1 MDDDFFVE
9 EEDEGNADGWMVT
22 FSDLMSLLL
31 CFFVL
36 ILSMAEI
43 DIIKYKQLAD
53 NMSEA
58 FGVQRELELESIPK
72 GTSVVSTEFR
82 PGIPDETIV
91 DVVQQETR
99 DQTRNSLRIG
109 NPDSPESEEKDIRDE
124 VLTYD
129 EVMALIKETELDA
142 EMLRR
147 LLKTEIKEG
156 QIDVESTSRTILIR
170 IREKGSFASGSALLN
185 TSFVGVIDKIAS
197 ALTQIEGRI
206 SVEGHTDNIP
216 INTFSHPSNWDLS
229 AARSVAVVRR
239 MLDISSLNPTR
250 VTASG
255 FAATRP
261 QAINSTA
268 AGRAKNRRVEIVVK
282 QPLDEAS
289 DKLLRSIGN
298 DLTLDQR

>member
-1 MDDDFFVE
+1 MDDDLFVE

-36 ILSMAEI
+36 ILSMAEV

-53 NMSEA
+53 SMAEA
-58 FGVQRELELESIPK
+58 FGVQQEMQLESIPK

-82 PGIPDETIV
+82 PGIPDETILEV
-91 DVVQQETR
+91 IQQETV
-99 DQTRNSLRIG
+99 DQDRNSLRIG
-109 NPDSPESEEKDIRDE
+109 NPDSPDSEEKDIRDE

-129 EVMALIKETELDA
+129 EIMALIKDTELDA

-147 LLKTEIKEG
+147 LLAKEIKEG
-156 QIDVESTSRTILIR
+156 QIDVETTARTILIR
-170 IREKGSFASGSALLN
+170 IRERGSFASGSALLN

-197 ALTQIEGRI
+197 ALTQIEGKI
-206 SVEGHTDNIP
+206 SVEGHTDNVP
-216 INTFSHPSNWDLS
+216 ISTFAYPSNWDLS

-239 MLDISSLNPTR
+239 MLDIAALQPIR

-255 FAATRP
+255 FADTRP
-261 QAINSTA
+261 QAINSTSD
-268 AGRAKNRRVEIVVK
+268 GRARNRRVEIVVK
-282 QPLDEAS
+282 QPLDEQS
-289 DKLLRSIGN
+289 NQLLQ
-298 DLTLDQR
+298 TLD

>member
-1 MDDDFFVE
+1 MDEDQFVE
-9 EEDEGNADGWMVT
+9 EEESNADGWMVT

-36 ILSMAEI
+36 ILSMAEV

-53 NMSEA
+53 SMAEA

-91 DVVQQETR
+91 DIVQQVTT

-109 NPDSPESEEKDIRDE
+109 NPDSPEADEKDVRDE

-129 EVMALIKETELDA
+129 EVMALIKETQLDA

-156 QIDVESTSRTILIR
+156 QIDVESTARTILIR

-185 TSFVGVIDKIAS
+185 SSFVGVIDKIAN

-206 SVEGHTDNIP
+206 AVEGHTDNVP
-216 INTFSHPSNWDLS
+216 INTFAYPSNWDLS

-239 MLDISSLNPTR
+239 MLDIAPLEPTR

-255 FAATRP
+255 FADTRP
-261 QAINSTA
+261 QAINSTFE
-268 AGRAKNRRVEIVVK
+268 GRARNRRVEIVVK
-282 QPLDEAS
+282 QPLDEES
-289 DKLLRSIGN
+289 NELLN
-298 DLTLDQR
+298 TLDSVN

>member
-1 MDDDFFVE
+1 MDEDQFVE
-9 EEDEGNADGWMVT
+9 EEEGNADGWMVT

-36 ILSMAEI
+36 ILSMAEV

-53 NMSEA
+53 SMAEA

-91 DVVQQETR
+91 DIVQQVTT

-109 NPDSPESEEKDIRDE
+109 NPDSPEADEKDIRDE

-129 EVMALIKETELDA
+129 EVMALIKETQLDA

-156 QIDVESTSRTILIR
+156 QIDVESTARTILIR

-185 TSFVGVIDKIAS
+185 SSFVGVIDKIAN

-206 SVEGHTDNIP
+206 AVEGHTDNVP
-216 INTFSHPSNWDLS
+216 INTFAYPSNWDLS

-239 MLDISSLNPTR
+239 MLDIAPLEPTR

-255 FAATRP
+255 FADTRP
-261 QAINSTA
+261 QAINSTFQ
-268 AGRAKNRRVEIVVK
+268 GRARNRRVEIVVK
-282 QPLDEAS
+282 QPLDEES
-289 DKLLRSIGN
+289 NKLLN
-298 DLTLDQR
+298 TLDSVN

>member
-1 MDDDFFVE
+1 MSDEDFFE
-9 EEDEGNADGWMVT
+9 EEEEEGNPDGWMVT

-36 ILSMAEI
+36 ILSMAEV

-53 NMSEA
+53 SMSEA
-58 FGVQRELELESIPK
+58 FGVQRDMELESVPK

-91 DVVQQETR
+91 DVVQQVTQ

-109 NPDSPESEEKDIRDE
+109 NPDAPVADEKDVRDE

-129 EVMALIKETELDA
+129 EMMELIQETELDA

-147 LLKTEIKEG
+147 LLRTEIDQG
-156 QIDVESTSRTILIR
+156 QIDVESEARTIIIR
-170 IREKGSFASGSALLN
+170 IRERGSFTSGSALLN

-197 ALTQIEGRI
+197 ALTQIEGKI
-206 SVEGHTDNIP
+206 AVEGHTDDVP
-216 INTFSHPSNWDLS
+216 INTFAYPSNWDLS
-229 AARSVAVVRR
+229 AARSVSVVRR
-239 MLDISSLNPTR
+239 MLNISTLRPDR

-255 FAATRP
+255 FADTRA

-268 AGRAKNRRVEIVVK
+268 EGRARNRRVEILVR
-282 QPLDEAS
+282 QPLSENS
-289 DKLLRSIGN
+289 TEFLRQ
-298 DLTLDQR
+298 TVQ

>member
-1 MDDDFFVE
+1 MDEDQFVE
-9 EEDEGNADGWMVT
+9 EEEGNADGWMVT

-36 ILSMAEI
+36 ILSMAEV

-53 NMSEA
+53 SMSEA

-91 DVVQQETR
+91 DIVQQVTT

-109 NPDSPESEEKDIRDE
+109 NPDSPEADEKDIRDE

-129 EVMALIKETELDA
+129 EVMALIKETQLDA

-147 LLKTEIKEG
+147 LLQTEIKEG
-156 QIDVESTSRTILIR
+156 QIDVESTARTILIR

-185 TSFVGVIDKIAS
+185 SSFVGVIDKIAN

-206 SVEGHTDNIP
+206 AVEGHTDNVP
-216 INTFSHPSNWDLS
+216 ISTFAYPSNWDLS

-239 MLDISSLNPTR
+239 MLDIAPLEPTR

-255 FAATRP
+255 FADTRP
-261 QAINSTA
+261 QAINSTFE
-268 AGRAKNRRVEIVVK
+268 GRARNRRVEIVVK
-282 QPLDEAS
+282 QPLDEES
-289 DKLLRSIGN
+289 NKLLN
-298 DLTLDQR
+298 TLDSVN

>member
-1 MDDDFFVE
+1 MDEDQFVE
-9 EEDEGNADGWMVT
+9 EEEEGNADGWMVT

-36 ILSMAEI
+36 ILSMAEV

-53 NMSEA
+53 SMAEA

-91 DVVQQETR
+91 DIVQQVTT

-109 NPDSPESEEKDIRDE
+109 NPDSPEADEKDVRDE

-129 EVMALIKETELDA
+129 EVMALIKETQLDA

-156 QIDVESTSRTILIR
+156 QIDVESTARTILIR

-185 TSFVGVIDKIAS
+185 SSFVGVIDKIAN

-206 SVEGHTDNIP
+206 AVEGHTDNVP
-216 INTFSHPSNWDLS
+216 INTFAYPSNWDLS

-239 MLDISSLNPTR
+239 MLDIAPHEPTR

-255 FAATRP
+255 FADTRP
-261 QAINSTA
+261 QAINSTFE
-268 AGRAKNRRVEIVVK
+268 GRARNRRVEIVVK
-282 QPLDEAS
+282 QPLDEES
-289 DKLLRSIGN
+289 NELLN
-298 DLTLDQR
+298 TLDSVN

>member
-1 MDDDFFVE
+1 MIDVDFFDK
-9 EEDEGNADGWMVT
+9 EEDDEKNDGWLVT
-22 FSDLMSLLL
+22 WGDLMSLLL

-43 DIIKYKQLAD
+43 DIIRYKQLAD
-53 NMSEA
+53 SMSNA
-58 FGVQRELELESIPK
+58 FGVQRELQLESVPK

-109 NPDSPESEEKDIRDE
+109 NPNSPESEEKDVRDE

-129 EVMALIKETELDA
+129 EVMALIKETQLDA

-156 QIDVESTSRTILIR
+156 QIDVESTARTILIR

-185 TSFVGVIDKIAS
+185 SSFVGVIDKIAN

-206 SVEGHTDNIP
+206 SVEGHTDNVP
-216 INTFSHPSNWDLS
+216 INTFAYPSNWDLS

-239 MLDISSLNPTR
+239 MLDIAPLEPKR

-255 FAATRP
+255 FADTRP
-261 QAINSTA
+261 QAINSTFE
-268 AGRAKNRRVEIVVK
+268 GRARNRRVEIVVK
-282 QPLDEAS
+282 QPLDEES
-289 DKLLRSIGN
+289 NKLLN
-298 DLTLDQR
+298 TLDSVN

>member
-1 MDDDFFVE
+1 MTEDDLFADEGE
-9 EEDEGNADGWMVT
+9 EEAGNADGWMVT

-43 DIIKYKQLAD
+43 DIIRYKQLAD
-53 NMSEA
+53 SMSDA

-91 DVVQQETR
+91 ETVQQVTV

-109 NPDSPESEEKDIRDE
+109 NPDSPEADEKDIRDE

-129 EVMALIKETELDA
+129 EIMALIKETELDA
-142 EMLRR
+142 EMLKR
-147 LLKTEIKEG
+147 LLKQEIKEG
-156 QIDVESTSRTILIR
+156 QIDVETKARTILIR
-170 IREKGSFASGSALLN
+170 IREKGSFTSGSALLN
-185 TSFVGVIDKIAS
+185 TSFVGVIDKIAD
-197 ALTQIEGRI
+197 ALTQIEGKI

-216 INTFSHPSNWDLS
+216 INTFAYPSNWDLS

-239 MLDISSLNPTR
+239 MLEISPLQPTR

-255 FAATRP
+255 FADTRP
-261 QAINSTA
+261 QAVNSTSE
-268 AGRAKNRRVEIVVK
+268 GRARNRRVEIVVK
-282 QPLDEAS
+282 QPMEDES
-289 DKLLRSIGN
+289 NKLLQTFN
-298 DLTLDQR
+298 

>member
-1 MDDDFFVE
+1 MSDEDFFEE

-36 ILSMAEI
+36 ILSMAEV

-53 NMSEA
+53 SMSEA
-58 FGVQRELELESIPK
+58 FGVQRDMELESIPK

-91 DVVQQETR
+91 DVVQQVTQ

-109 NPDSPESEEKDIRDE
+109 NPDAPVADEKDVRDE

-129 EVMALIKETELDA
+129 EMMELIQETELDA

-147 LLKTEIKEG
+147 LLRTEIDQG
-156 QIDVESTSRTILIR
+156 QIDVESEARTIIIR
-170 IREKGSFASGSALLN
+170 IRERGSFTSGSALLN

-197 ALTQIEGRI
+197 ALTQIEGKVA
-206 SVEGHTDNIP
+206 VEGHTDDVP
-216 INTFSHPSNWDLS
+216 INTFAYPSNWDLS

-239 MLDISSLNPTR
+239 MLNISTLQPKR

-255 FAATRP
+255 FADTRP

-268 AGRAKNRRVEIVVK
+268 EGRARNRRVEILVR
-282 QPLDEAS
+282 QPLSENS
-289 DKLLRSIGN
+289 TEFLR
-298 DLTLDQR
+298 QAVQ

>member
-1 MDDDFFVE
+1 MDEDQFVE
-9 EEDEGNADGWMVT
+9 EEEEGNADGWMVT

-36 ILSMAEI
+36 ILSMAEV

-53 NMSEA
+53 SMAEA

-91 DVVQQETR
+91 DIVQQVTT

-109 NPDSPESEEKDIRDE
+109 NPDSPEADEKDVRDE

-129 EVMALIKETELDA
+129 EVMALIKETQLDA

-156 QIDVESTSRTILIR
+156 QIDVESTARTILIR

-185 TSFVGVIDKIAS
+185 SSFVGVIDKIAN

-206 SVEGHTDNIP
+206 AVEGHTDNVP
-216 INTFSHPSNWDLS
+216 INTFAYPSNWDLS

-239 MLDISSLNPTR
+239 MLDIAPLEPTR

-255 FAATRP
+255 FADTRP
-261 QAINSTA
+261 QAINSTFE
-268 AGRAKNRRVEIVVK
+268 GRARNRRVEIVVK
-282 QPLDEAS
+282 QPLNEES
-289 DKLLRSIGN
+289 NELLN
-298 DLTLDQR
+298 TLDSVN

>member
-1 MDDDFFVE
+1 MMEDDLFEDDEVE
-9 EEDEGNADGWMVT
+9 AETKDGWMVT

-36 ILSMAEI
+36 ILSMAEV

-53 NMSEA
+53 SMAEA
-58 FGVQRELELESIPK
+58 FGVQRDMELESVPK

-91 DVVQQETR
+91 EAIQQVTK
-99 DQTRNSLRIG
+99 DQDRNSLRIG
-109 NPDSPESEEKDIRDE
+109 NPDSPESDEKDIRDE

-129 EVMALIKETELDA
+129 EIMALIKETELDA

-147 LLKTEIKEG
+147 LLKQEIKEG
-156 QIDVESTSRTILIR
+156 QIDVETTARTILIR

-185 TSFVGVIDKIAS
+185 SSFVGVIDKIAS
-197 ALTQIEGRI
+197 ALTQIEGKI
-206 SVEGHTDNIP
+206 AVEGHTDNVP
-216 INTFSHPSNWDLS
+216 INTFAYPSNWDLS

-239 MLDISSLNPTR
+239 MLDIAPLEPTR

-255 FAATRP
+255 FADTRP
-261 QAINSTA
+261 QAINSTFD
-268 AGRAKNRRVEIVVK
+268 GRERNRRVEIVVK
-282 QPLDEAS
+282 QPLDEES
-289 DKLLRSIGN
+289 DQLLQ
-298 DLTLDQR
+298 TLEQ

>member
-1 MDDDFFVE
+1 MSDEDFFDEEDDD
-9 EEDEGNADGWMVT
+9 DGNPDGWMVT

-36 ILSMAEI
+36 ILSMAEV

-53 NMSEA
+53 SMSEA
-58 FGVQRELELESIPK
+58 FGVQRDMELESIPK

-91 DVVQQETR
+91 DVVQQVTQ

-109 NPDSPESEEKDIRDE
+109 NPDAPVADEKDVRDE

-129 EVMALIKETELDA
+129 EMMELIQETELDA

-147 LLKTEIKEG
+147 LLRTEIDQG
-156 QIDVESTSRTILIR
+156 QIDVESEARIIIIR
-170 IREKGSFASGSALLN
+170 IRERGSFTSGSALLN

-197 ALTQIEGRI
+197 ALTQIEGKI
-206 SVEGHTDNIP
+206 AVEGHTDDVP
-216 INTFSHPSNWDLS
+216 INTFAYPSNWDLS
-229 AARSVAVVRR
+229 AARSVSVVRR
-239 MLDISSLNPTR
+239 MLNISTLRPDR

-255 FAATRP
+255 FADTRP

-268 AGRAKNRRVEIVVK
+268 EGRARNRRVEILVR
-282 QPLDEAS
+282 QPLSENS
-289 DKLLRSIGN
+289 TEFLR
-298 DLTLDQR
+298 QAVQ

>member
-1 MDDDFFVE
+1 MIDEDFSSDE
-9 EEDEGNADGWMVT
+9 EIEEKSDGWLVT
-22 FSDLMSLLL
+22 YGDLMSLLL

-43 DIIKYKQLAD
+43 DIIRYKQLAD
-53 NMSEA
+53 TMSDA
-58 FGVQRELELESIPK
+58 FGVQQQLQLESVPK

-91 DVVQQETR
+91 DVIQQETV
-99 DQTRNSLRIG
+99 DQDKNSLRIG
-109 NPDSPESEEKDIRDE
+109 NPDSPESLEKDIRDE

-129 EVMALIKETELDA
+129 EVMALIKETQLDA

-156 QIDVESTSRTILIR
+156 QIDVESTARTILIR
-170 IREKGSFASGSALLN
+170 IRERGSFASGSALLN
-185 TSFVGVIDKIAS
+185 SSFVGVIDKIAD

-206 SVEGHTDNIP
+206 AVEGHTDNVP
-216 INTFSHPSNWDLS
+216 INTFSYPSNWDLS
-229 AARSVAVVRR
+229 ASRSVAVVRR
-239 MLDISSLNPTR
+239 MLDIAPLEPTR

-255 FAATRP
+255 FADTRP
-261 QAINSTA
+261 QAINSTFE
-268 AGRAKNRRVEIVVK
+268 GRARNRRVEIVVR

-289 DKLLRSIGN
+289 NRLLN
-298 DLTLDQR
+298 TLDSVN

>member
-1 MDDDFFVE
+1 MDDDLFIE
-9 EEDEGNADGWMVT
+9 EEEEGNADGWMTT
-22 FSDLMSLLL
+22 FSDLMTLLL

-43 DIIKYKQLAD
+43 DIIRYKQLAD
-53 NMSEA
+53 SMSNA
-58 FGVQRELELESIPK
+58 FGVQRELQLESIPK

-109 NPDSPESEEKDIRDE
+109 NPNSPESLEKDIRDE

-129 EVMALIKETELDA
+129 EVMALIKETQLDA

-156 QIDVESTSRTILIR
+156 QIDVESTARTILIR

-185 TSFVGVIDKIAS
+185 SSFVAVIDKIAG

-206 SVEGHTDNIP
+206 
-216 INTFSHPSNWDLS
+216 
-229 AARSVAVVRR
+229 AV
-239 MLDISSLNPTR
+239 
-250 VTASG
+250 
-255 FAATRP
+255 
-261 QAINSTA
+261 
-268 AGRAKNRRVEIVVK
+268 
-282 QPLDEAS
+282 
-289 DKLLRSIGN
+289 
-298 DLTLDQR
+298 

>member
-1 MDDDFFVE
+1 MSDEDLFE
-9 EEDEGNADGWMVT
+9 EEDDDDGNPDGWMVT

-36 ILSMAEI
+36 ILSMAEV

-53 NMSEA
+53 SMSEA
-58 FGVQRELELESIPK
+58 FGVQRDMELESIPK

-91 DVVQQETR
+91 DVVQQVTQ

-109 NPDSPESEEKDIRDE
+109 NPDAPVADEKDVRDE

-129 EVMALIKETELDA
+129 EMMELIQETELDA

-147 LLKTEIKEG
+147 LLRTEIDQG
-156 QIDVESTSRTILIR
+156 QIDVESEARTIIIR
-170 IREKGSFASGSALLN
+170 IRERGSFTSGSALLN

-197 ALTQIEGRI
+197 ALTQIEGKI
-206 SVEGHTDNIP
+206 AVEGHTDDVP
-216 INTFSHPSNWDLS
+216 INTFAYPSNWDLS
-229 AARSVAVVRR
+229 AARSVSVVRR
-239 MLDISSLNPTR
+239 MLNISTLRPDR

-255 FAATRP
+255 FADTRP

-268 AGRAKNRRVEIVVK
+268 EGRARNRRVEILVR
-282 QPLDEAS
+282 QPLSENS
-289 DKLLRSIGN
+289 TEFLR
-298 DLTLDQR
+298 QAVQ

>member
-1 MDDDFFVE
+1 MSDEDFFE
-9 EEDEGNADGWMVT
+9 EEDDDDGNPDGWMVT

-36 ILSMAEI
+36 ILSMAEV

-53 NMSEA
+53 SMSEA
-58 FGVQRELELESIPK
+58 FGVQRDMELESIPK

-91 DVVQQETR
+91 DVVQQVTQ

-109 NPDSPESEEKDIRDE
+109 NPDAPVADEKDVRDE

-129 EVMALIKETELDA
+129 EMMELIQETELDA

-147 LLKTEIKEG
+147 LLRTEIDQG
-156 QIDVESTSRTILIR
+156 QIDVESEARTIIIR
-170 IREKGSFASGSALLN
+170 IRERGSFTSGSALLN

-197 ALTQIEGRI
+197 ALTQIEGKI
-206 SVEGHTDNIP
+206 AVEGHTDDVP
-216 INTFSHPSNWDLS
+216 INTFAYPSNWDLS

-239 MLDISSLNPTR
+239 MLNISTLRPKR

-255 FAATRP
+255 FADTRP

-268 AGRAKNRRVEIVVK
+268 EGRARNRRVEILVR
-282 QPLDEAS
+282 QPLSENS
-289 DKLLRSIGN
+289 TEFLR
-298 DLTLDQR
+298 QAVQ

>member
-1 MDDDFFVE
+1 MDEDQFVE
-9 EEDEGNADGWMVT
+9 EEEGNADGWMVT

-36 ILSMAEI
+36 ILSMAEV

-53 NMSEA
+53 SMAEA

-91 DVVQQETR
+91 DIVQQVTT

-109 NPDSPESEEKDIRDE
+109 NPDSPEADEKDVRDE

-129 EVMALIKETELDA
+129 EVMALIKETQLDA

-156 QIDVESTSRTILIR
+156 QIDVESTARTILIR

-185 TSFVGVIDKIAS
+185 SSFVGVIDKIAN

-206 SVEGHTDNIP
+206 AVEGHTDNVP
-216 INTFSHPSNWDLS
+216 INTFAYPSNWDLS

-239 MLDISSLNPTR
+239 MLDIAPLEPTR

-255 FAATRP
+255 FADTRP
-261 QAINSTA
+261 QAINSTFQ
-268 AGRAKNRRVEIVVK
+268 GRARNRRVEIVVK
-282 QPLDEAS
+282 QPLDEES
-289 DKLLRSIGN
+289 NELLN
-298 DLTLDQR
+298 TLDSVN

>member
-1 MDDDFFVE
+1 MSDEDFFE
-9 EEDEGNADGWMVT
+9 EEDDDEGNPDGWMVT

-36 ILSMAEI
+36 ILSMAEV

-53 NMSEA
+53 SMSEA
-58 FGVQRELELESIPK
+58 FGVQRDMELESVPK

-91 DVVQQETR
+91 DVVQQVTQ

-109 NPDSPESEEKDIRDE
+109 NPDAPVADEKDVRDE

-129 EVMALIKETELDA
+129 EMMELIQETELDA

-147 LLKTEIKEG
+147 LLRTEIDQG
-156 QIDVESTSRTILIR
+156 QIDVESEARTIIIR
-170 IREKGSFASGSALLN
+170 IRERGSFTSGSALLN

-197 ALTQIEGRI
+197 ALTQIEGKI
-206 SVEGHTDNIP
+206 AVEGHTDDVP
-216 INTFSHPSNWDLS
+216 INTFAYPSNWDLS
-229 AARSVAVVRR
+229 AARSVSVVRR
-239 MLDISSLNPTR
+239 MLNISTLRPDR

-255 FAATRP
+255 FADTRA

-268 AGRAKNRRVEIVVK
+268 EGRARNRRVEILVR
-282 QPLDEAS
+282 QPLSENS
-289 DKLLRSIGN
+289 TEFLRQ
-298 DLTLDQR
+298 TVQ

>member
-1 MDDDFFVE
+1 MSDEDFFEE

-36 ILSMAEI
+36 ILSMAEV

-53 NMSEA
+53 SMSEA
-58 FGVQRELELESIPK
+58 FGVQRDMELESIPK

-91 DVVQQETR
+91 DVVQQVTQ

-109 NPDSPESEEKDIRDE
+109 NPDAPVADEKDVRDE

-129 EVMALIKETELDA
+129 EMMELIQETELDA

-147 LLKTEIKEG
+147 LLRTEIDQG
-156 QIDVESTSRTILIR
+156 QIDVESEARTIIIR
-170 IREKGSFASGSALLN
+170 IRERGSFTSGSALLN

-197 ALTQIEGRI
+197 ALTQIEGKI
-206 SVEGHTDNIP
+206 AVEGHTDDVP
-216 INTFSHPSNWDLS
+216 INTFAYPSNWDLS

-239 MLDISSLNPTR
+239 MLNISTLRPDR

-255 FAATRP
+255 FADTRP

-268 AGRAKNRRVEIVVK
+268 EGRARNRRVEILVR
-282 QPLDEAS
+282 QPLSENS
-289 DKLLRSIGN
+289 TEFLR
-298 DLTLDQR
+298 QAVQ

>member
-1 MDDDFFVE
+1 MDEDQFVE
-9 EEDEGNADGWMVT
+9 EEEEGNADGWMVT

-36 ILSMAEI
+36 ILSMAEV

-53 NMSEA
+53 SMAEA

-91 DVVQQETR
+91 DIVQQVTT

-109 NPDSPESEEKDIRDE
+109 NPDSPEADEKDVRDE

-129 EVMALIKETELDA
+129 EVMALIKETQLDA

-156 QIDVESTSRTILIR
+156 QIDVESTARTILIR

-185 TSFVGVIDKIAS
+185 SSFVGVIDKIAN

-206 SVEGHTDNIP
+206 AVEGHTDNVP
-216 INTFSHPSNWDLS
+216 INTFAYPSNWDLS

-239 MLDISSLNPTR
+239 ILDIAPLEPTR

-255 FAATRP
+255 FADTRP
-261 QAINSTA
+261 QAINSTFE
-268 AGRAKNRRVEIVVK
+268 GRARNRRVEIVVK
-282 QPLDEAS
+282 QPLDEES
-289 DKLLRSIGN
+289 NELLN
-298 DLTLDQR
+298 TLDSVN